1 MDETCEK
8 LRYGRYSRIS
18 SCSSRRSRCL
28 FKEVSN
34 SINGESTATSQR
46 LPLFYRLI
54 VLLRKSLFGHQCST
68 FSAVPVPRFPQF
80 RQRKRTPQVE
90 EPRTAYGV
98 PAVRMGTMNEVI
110 GELSRRK
117 GKNLS
122 AKAKELG
129 M

>member
-1 MDETCEK
+1 M
-8 LRYGRYSRIS
+8 
-18 SCSSRRSRCL
+18 
-28 FKEVSN
+28 
-34 SINGESTATSQR
+34 
-46 LPLFYRLI
+46 
-54 VLLRKSLFGHQCST
+54 
-68 FSAVPVPRFPQF
+68 PVPRFPQF